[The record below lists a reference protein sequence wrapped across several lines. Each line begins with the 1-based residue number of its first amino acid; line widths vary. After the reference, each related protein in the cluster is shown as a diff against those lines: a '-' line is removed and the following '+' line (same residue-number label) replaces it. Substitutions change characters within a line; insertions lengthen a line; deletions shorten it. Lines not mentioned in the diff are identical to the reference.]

1 VNSDQVFGIIMT
13 AIVASTWAV
22 VRLFRGPLGDA
33 LARRLGGGSHGGG
46 EREGEQEGQLA
57 EMRARMAELEER
69 LDFTERVLLQERR
82 QSELEP
88 GGRS

>member
-1 VNSDQVFGIIMT
+1 VSADQVFAIIMT
-13 AIVASTWAV
+13 AIVASTWAS
-22 VRLFRGPLGDA
+22 VRVFRGPLGDA
-33 LARRLGGGSHGGG
+33 LARRLGGGHGGG
-46 EREGEQEGQLA
+46 EREAEQEARLA
-57 EMRARMAELEER
+57 EMRTRMAELEER